1 MDIVELWSTMQSRI
15 FTSVA
20 VGKRN
25 ANILVDYEHEDG
37 RIEKWI
43 FGDVIKNLL
52 ADALNRALKFPFIAF
67 PELLPY
73 TVTPGCMSYKRNVM
87 NTRNAVQKIMDD
99 RRTGMN
105 KSHFGDAGDL
115 LSILLSDQLY
125 QGDKF
130 MKEITPV
137 LDRCKSDFANLL
149 TTEEVDKFEYVRRCW
164 YETMRI

>member
-125 QGDKF
+125 QGDDEKTKDELIIF
-130 MKEITPV
+130 FLAGNETIKTSSTNTV
-137 LDRCKSDFANLL
+137 CYL
-149 TTEEVDKFEYVRRCW
+149 T
-164 YETMRI
+164 